1 MTGWRSTPTRT
12 TVPAA
17 SQMPKPKCAR
27 RPWWSCC
34 CARRI
39 AGQCDCSTGPSSHAT
54 GGASSASGT
63 RCAASSCRC
72 TVLAASAKHR
82 PWEVQASMQ
91 HLPPHPRHPR
101 QVQASMQH
109 LPPQPPPTAKQDTPI
124 QPCHGPRRV
133 AATPQGGAAPPAP
146 PAPATVPTKVPPRSS
161 AR

>member
-91 HLPPHPRHPR
+91 HLPPHPRLLHPRHPR

-109 LPPQPPPTAKQDTPI
+109 LHPKGLQQHRREVQHPQHPQHLPRCPPRCP
-124 QPCHGPRRV
+124 
-133 AATPQGGAAPPAP
+133 
-146 PAPATVPTKVPPRSS
+146 PPRSS